1 MDKVTE
7 YRFEKATVRIH
18 GNPPKHEVIEAACI
32 RFAKAVEAAKR
43 EAKNK
48 AS

>member
-7 YRFEKATVRIH
+7 YRFDKATVRIH
-18 GNPPKHEVIEAACI
+18 GNPPKREVLEAACI

-43 EAKNK
+43 EANNK